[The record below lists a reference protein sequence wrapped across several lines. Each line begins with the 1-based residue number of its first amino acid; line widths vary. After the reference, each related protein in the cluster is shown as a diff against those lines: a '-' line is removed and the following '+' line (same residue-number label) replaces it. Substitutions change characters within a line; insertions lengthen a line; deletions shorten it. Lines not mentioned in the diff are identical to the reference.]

1 MSSPRGNQPT
11 SKVPTLQIDAATFQA
26 AVTAA
31 VAAVMAQFNANNAS
45 RNGSGADNTD
55 NGNIQ
60 EHQRVS
66 ASKNT
71 SGLKPTNKKRKFWNM
86 KERHQSQKSI
96 KRQQPMATPTIATAV
111 TTHAPILATGSTT
124 QTSAR
129 PYEGSLPKCAKC
141 SFHHTGACRILKC
154 DNCNRKGHT
163 TRFCKVPTQYLPSI
177 TSTRAGPVCYSCG
190 EMGHFK
196 RKCPT
201 KKNDGGAGAM

>member
-11 SKVPTLQIDAATFQA
+11 SKAPTLQIDAATFQA

-111 TTHAPILATGSTT
+111 TTPAPILATGSTT
-124 QTSAR
+124 QTPAR
-129 PYEGSLPKCAKC
+129 PYKGSLPKCNKC
-141 SFHHTGACRILKC
+141 NYHHTGACRILQC
-154 DNCNRKGHT
+154 DNCYREGHT
-163 TRFCKVPTQYLPSI
+163 ARFCRTPTQYI
-177 TSTRAGPVCYSCG
+177 TPTPITKEIPVCFLCG
-190 EMGHFK
+190 EAGHFK
-196 RKCPT
+196 RNCPT
-201 KKNDGGAGAM
+201 ERNDGESGGA